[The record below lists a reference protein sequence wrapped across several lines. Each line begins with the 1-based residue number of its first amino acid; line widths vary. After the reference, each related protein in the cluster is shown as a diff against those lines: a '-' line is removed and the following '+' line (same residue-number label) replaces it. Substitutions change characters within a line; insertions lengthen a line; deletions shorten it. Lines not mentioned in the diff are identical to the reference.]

1 MYPAKFAERIRNQ
14 KYIDA
19 FSLEEALDRPSPVSI
34 RINPGKW
41 KGTPIS
47 SSPVSWSDYGYY
59 LDTRP
64 LFTFDP
70 LFHSGCYY
78 PQEAS
83 GMFMEQVYKQ
93 LVTGS
98 SDIRVLDLCGAP
110 GGKSTH
116 LSSMIG
122 DKGFLVANEVIKSR
136 AGILAEIITKWGM
149 GNTLVTNND
158 PQAFSKLNN
167 YFDLILADAPCSGE
181 GMFSDLIIRSEW
193 SPENA
198 ALCSER
204 QRRIIMNVWPS
215 LKENGILIYSTC
227 TFNPAENEENIKWI
241 VETTGASSLSLDI
254 SKYEG
259 IREINYQG
267 INGYGFYPD
276 KIKGDGLFISVLRKQ
291 GDSPGKTKRQYIK
304 NDNQLM
310 GNDSKITEK
319 LIYTSLSNLYRHDE
333 IVYDLSLPVE
343 EYLFLKT
350 HLRIIKGGT
359 ALYKTRKNDF
369 TPLHELGLSCKIR
382 KDSFPS
388 IDLDYPQAISFLKK
402 ENIVFKNSP
411 LGWIL
416 LRYSGVNLG
425 FVRNIGTRLNNY
437 FPTDWRIR
445 MNVPIDIQKRQIGW
459 NIPVRSTKSEIN

>member
-19 FSLEEALDRPSPVSI
+19 FSIEEALDRPSPVSI

-41 KGTPIS
+41 KGTPIN

-93 LVTGS
+93 IVTELS
-98 SDIRVLDLCGAP
+98 NIRALDLCGAP

-122 DKGFLVANEVIKSR
+122 NNGFLVANEVIKSR
-136 AGILAEIITKWGM
+136 AGILAENIIKWGY

-158 PQAFSKLNN
+158 PQAFSNLNN
-167 YFDLILADAPCSGE
+167 YFDLILVDAPCSGE
-181 GMFSDLIIRSEW
+181 GMFSDLTVRSEW

-198 ALCSER
+198 TLCSER
-204 QRRIIMNVWPS
+204 QRRIVMDVWPS
-215 LKENGILIYSTC
+215 LKENGLLIYSTC

-241 VETTGASSLSLDI
+241 VESIGASSISLDI
-254 SKYEG
+254 S
-259 IREINYQG
+259 RFQG
-267 INGYGFYPD
+267 IQEISYKDITGYGFYPGR
-276 KIKGDGLFISVLRKQ
+276 IRGEGLFISVLRKP

-304 NDNQLM
+304 NDNQLTN
-310 GNDSKITEK
+310 NDSKIAKK
-319 LIYTSLSNLYRHDE
+319 LISTSLTDLYRHDD

-343 EYLFLKT
+343 EYLFLRT

-388 IDLDYPQAISFLKK
+388 VELDYFQAISFLKK
-402 ENIVFKNSP
+402 ENIALKDSP
-411 LGWIL
+411 SGWIL
-416 LRYSGVNLG
+416 LTYSGVNLG
-425 FVRNIGTRLNNY
+425 FVRNIGSRLNNY

-445 MNVPIDIQKRQIGW
+445 MNIPEDVQKRQINW
-459 NIPVRSTKSEIN
+459 NIPG